1 MHNWRL
7 KENMA
12 CNVDARMRQR
22 HKDSL
27 PSDTAH
33 TVPYHPH
40 SAHPKTD
47 QLPNQPTHK
56 VKQEKQGPWE
66 ASGKRQESV
75 RKATGKRRDQES
87 TGQGSVAEAK
97 RTRENTD

>member
-1 MHNWRL
+1 
-7 KENMA
+7 MA

-56 VKQEKQGPWE
+56 VKQEKQGHGKRQE
-66 ASGKRQESV
+66 SDRKASGKRQESV
-75 RKATGKRRDQES
+75 RKAS
-87 TGQGSVAEAK
+87 
-97 RTRENTD
+97 